1 MSSEPVACKRPG
13 CGRLMVF
20 VDGPN
25 GPIPLDAKAVTVY
38 RIVREDAGG
47 ESRNGMAVKVET
59 DEPVYVSHFVSC
71 LGLSNAERPAA
82 PARRRR

>member
-1 MSSEPVACKRPG
+1 MSEPKPCNR

-20 VDGPN
+20 AEGPN

-38 RIVREDAGG
+38 RIVVDDGG
-47 ESRNGMAVKVET
+47 STQRNGTAVKVEH
-59 DEPVYVSHFVSC
+59 DEPYYVSHFVSC

-82 PARRRR
+82 AGRRRRR

>member
-1 MSSEPVACKRPG
+1 MSSEPQVCKRPG
-13 CGRLMVF
+13 CGRMMVF

-38 RIVREDAGG
+38 RIVRQDGG
-47 ESRNGMAVKVET
+47 SDGRNGMAVKVET

-82 PARRRR
+82 AGRRRR